1 MNKTYKQQKYNGN
14 HGLMTVCC
22 KVCLTI
28 CCILNIIMYV
38 MHYLR
43 TDGDISQLSNGGWGL
58 GRVLGGQVGCCLIT
72 SSFGESFPSGPRSLH
87 THGGCVHSEHQ
98 CNCRQ
103 APVGRTYAP
112 PGTALHQTDAHDE
125 RLLQPTQAYT
135 EPGGSGWDESLYGLW
150 FRCVHAG
157 GLSYAS
163 EERMAERVE
172 QRRAGRAG
180 VQDVNKSR
188 CAVGVLWSCHLY
200 PTLQQQATL
209 SLLCYLIGT
218 QSRTWGKQ
226 LRVNTQEEKPGGCL
240 GFLLLA
246 E

>member
-1 MNKTYKQQKYNGN
+1 MLYPNYNHLCHALLKNWRG
-14 HGLMTVCC
+14 HFSAVKWWVGS
-22 KVCLTI
+22 
-28 CCILNIIMYV
+28 
-38 MHYLR
+38 R
-43 TDGDISQLSNGGWGL
+43 EGA
-58 GRVLGGQVGCCLIT
+58 RGQVGCCLIT

-135 EPGGSGWDESLYGLW
+135 EPGGSGWDESLYGLC

-172 QRRAGRAG
+172 QRRAGVR
-180 VQDVNKSR
+180 DVNKSR
-188 CAVGVLWSCHLY
+188 CVVE
-200 PTLQQQATL
+200 L
-209 SLLCYLIGT
+209 SPLPHITTTGDPLSLLLCYLIGT
-218 QSRTWGKQ
+218 QSRTWVKQ